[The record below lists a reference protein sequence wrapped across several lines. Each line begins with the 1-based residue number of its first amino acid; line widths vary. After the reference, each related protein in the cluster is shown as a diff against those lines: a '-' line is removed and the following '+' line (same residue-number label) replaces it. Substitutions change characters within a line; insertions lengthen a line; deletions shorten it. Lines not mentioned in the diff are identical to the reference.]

1 MTVATSDSAST
12 FVGPTRPLTVR
23 TINGVGRLLRRCG
36 LHLTLREDRV
46 HVKAERWARHA
57 LRRTGLVSRREA
69 RALRWHDE
77 RAVLPV
83 RLLLGDIERDEAL
96 TPFGRLLARAS
107 IVAPLSTRMQ
117 IQFLR
122 ERQPEIFE
130 RPVPR
135 PLIVIGFART
145 GTTLLYS
152 LLAQDP
158 RGRAPRLWEAM
169 APVPPPDPDQP
180 KDPRIKNAERLVK
193 SLNRVAPGIQ
203 AVHAT
208 DPHGPE
214 EDLPLLV
221 TALFNP
227 WHPWFHA
234 TEYLEWYSSL
244 AEDEAVPA
252 YEEHRAQL
260 QILQWQAPGRHWVLK
275 QAGHQFFLGALLRV
289 YPDACLIQTHRDPSA
304 SIPSLCSLAAFYR
317 SVSADDVDL
326 EAIGR
331 TSLHAFVEASR
342 RVIDVRQR
350 LGDERFF
357 DVAYEQLV
365 SDPVGVVSEIY
376 ERFDLPYDD
385 VLQERMSSWLAENR
399 QHSRGVHRYS
409 LEQFGLDQETVDRE
423 TALYRERFAE
433 YLPASART

>member
-1 MTVATSDSAST
+1 MSAPSSESTST
-12 FVGPTRPLTVR
+12 FVGPTRPLVVR
-23 TINGVGRLLRRCG
+23 TGNAVGRTLRRCG
-36 LHLTLREDRV
+36 LHLSLREDRV
-46 HVKAERWARHA
+46 HAKARRWARHA
-57 LRRTGLVSRREA
+57 LRRAGLVSRREA
-69 RALRWHDE
+69 RGLRWHDE
-77 RAVLPV
+77 WAGTPV
-83 RLLLGDIERDEAL
+83 RLLLRDIEQDKAL
-96 TPFGRLLARAS
+96 TPFGRLLSRAS
-107 IVAPLSTRMQ
+107 VVAPLSTRMQ

-122 ERQPEIFE
+122 DREPQIFE
-130 RPVPR
+130 QSVPR

-152 LLAQDP
+152 LLAQDV
-158 RGRAPRLWEAM
+158 RARAPRLWEAM
-169 APVPPPDPDQP
+169 APVPPPDPARP

-193 SLNRVAPGIQ
+193 SLNRVAPGIE

-208 DPHGPE
+208 DPYGPE

-244 AEDEAVPA
+244 SEDDAVRA

-260 QILQWQAPGRHWVLK
+260 QILQWKHPGQHWVLK

-326 EAIGR
+326 ESIGR
-331 TSLHAFVEASR
+331 VSLQAFVEASS
-342 RVIDVRQR
+342 RVIEVRRR
-350 LGDERFF
+350 LGDDRFY
-357 DVAYEQLV
+357 DVAYEELVADPVAVV
-365 SDPVGVVSEIY
+365 SDIY
-376 ERFDLPYDD
+376 ERFGFPYDD
-385 VLQERMSSWLAENR
+385 TLEEGMRAWLAENR
-399 QHSRGVHRYS
+399 QHSRGAHRYS
-409 LEQFGLDQETVDRE
+409 LEQFGLDPQVVDRE
-423 TALYRERFAE
+423 TALYRERFAD
-433 YLPASART
+433 YLPAPARI

>member
-1 MTVATSDSAST
+1 M
-12 FVGPTRPLTVR
+12 
-23 TINGVGRLLRRCG
+23 GRALRRCG
-36 LHLTLREDRV
+36 LHLSLREDRV
-46 HVKAERWARHA
+46 HGKAARWARHA
-57 LRRTGLVSRREA
+57 LRRAGLVSRREA
-69 RALRWHDE
+69 RGLQWHDE
-77 RAVLPV
+77 WAATPV
-83 RLLLGDIERDEAL
+83 RLLLGDIEQDDAL

-122 ERQPEIFE
+122 EREPEIFE

-145 GTTLLYS
+145 GTTLLYG

-158 RGRAPRLWEAM
+158 RARAPRLWEAM
-169 APVPPPDPDQP
+169 APVPPPDPERL

-193 SLNRVAPGIQ
+193 SLNRVAPGIE

-208 DPHGPE
+208 DPYGPE

-234 TEYLEWYSSL
+234 TEYLEWFTSL
-244 AEDEAVPA
+244 GEDEAIPA

-260 QILQWQAPGRHWVLK
+260 QILQWKHPGQHWVLK
-275 QAGHQFFLGALLRV
+275 QAAHQFFLGALLRV

-317 SVSADDVDL
+317 SVSADDVGL
-326 EAIGR
+326 EYIGQV
-331 TSLHAFVEASR
+331 SLRAFVEASS
-342 RVIDVRQR
+342 RVIEVRRR
-350 LGDERFF
+350 LGDERFY
-357 DVAYEQLV
+357 DVAYERLV
-365 SDPVGVVSEIY
+365 GDPIAVVSEIY
-376 ERFDLPYDD
+376 ERFGFPYDGA
-385 VLQERMSSWLAENR
+385 LEERMRAWLTENR
-399 QHSRGVHRYS
+399 QQRRGVHRYS
-409 LEQFGLDQETVDRE
+409 LEQFGLDPEVVDRE

-433 YLPASART
+433 YLPAVARS